1 MKIID
6 FLDETSTKYEVSEH
20 RPSFT
25 AQQMASVEHVP
36 GMMVA
41 KPVVIRADEEHYM
54 CVLPAC
60 CKIDLDTLR
69 SQLGSES
76 LELADESEMA
86 RLFPDC
92 ALGAEPP
99 FGGLYGML
107 TFMDSSLRGVEYI
120 VFQGGT
126 HDRSI
131 KMEMSEYIR
140 LANPRVLSFCY
151 HVK

>member
-41 KPVVIRADEEHYM
+41 KPVVISADEEHYM